1 MLSHSKPTSGLFYY
15 YLITIIS
22 IITFVS
28 CTEESQ
34 NTLSISNS
42 PIDIE
47 WELNSNFEPNNQLSA
62 TITLINN
69 GENELP
75 PDGWALYFNS
85 IRIPDLESFPNFFKV
100 THINGYFFKMEPTS
114 QFEGLGAGESL
125 SIPYRARYFAIK
137 TSDAPEGFYF
147 RFDDGTIANVNSV
160 SIRPFEGQN
169 RVNRSPGDNTPVATA
184 RHDFELNERLSK
196 LSRDALSPITPT
208 PVQYIPGLD
217 MYQLP
222 ETLRVSV
229 DMPFQD
235 QSAFLAG
242 LIEQQLNIPVDLP
255 DSAPSNNHSPVDL
268 QIRQPATQFFS
279 GEAYRVEVSPS
290 GIIITASGNAGAF
303 YGVQSLLA
311 HAEWGNDEANVIRS
325 VTIEDQ
331 PAFSYRGMHLDVARN
346 FQPKESVLQLLD
358 IMALYKLNKF
368 HFHLTDDEGWR
379 IDIEQLPELTNV
391 GGRRG
396 HTETEENFM
405 IPAYGSGPD
414 PAPGASMGSG
424 WFSRQDYIDILR
436 YASDR
441 HIEVIPEIDVPGH
454 ARAAIL
460 AMKTRANRL
469 AADGDSAGAETYRL
483 DEPADSSDYR
493 SVQNYTDNVINVCRE
508 STYRFMKL
516 VIDELDAM
524 HREAGSPLSK
534 LHVGGDEVPH
544 GAWEKSPHCRQ
555 TMDELGIENPRLLQ
569 DYFFDR
575 VYDILEEKDIVMGG
589 WEEVAFT
596 DQDGVPAVKPATD
609 DAIIPYVWSN
619 IWGGGT
625 EDRAYKLANAGYPVV
640 MSHASN
646 FYFDMAYNK
655 HWQEPG
661 FYWAAMLTTEE
672 PFSFMPYNLFE
683 SAATT
688 SYGNE
693 LADDYFEDKVRLN
706 ESARE
711 NILGLQGQLWT
722 ETVNVP
728 GRMDYMIYP
737 RLLGLAERAWTGE
750 PDWSN
755 ARTDTIQERDRV
767 SAWNAFA
774 NRLGQVELPRL
785 DRRYPSLDYR
795 IPAPGAVIRNNM
807 LYANISFPG
816 LTIRYELDGSEPTRE
831 SPIYSEPV
839 EISPNDQPR
848 ISGFSS
854 TGRAGRSVS
863 PTR

>member
-1 MLSHSKPTSGLFYY
+1 
-15 YLITIIS
+15 
-22 IITFVS
+22 
-28 CTEESQ
+28 
-34 NTLSISNS
+34 
-42 PIDIE
+42 
-47 WELNSNFEPNNQLSA
+47 
-62 TITLINN
+62 
-69 GENELP
+69 
-75 PDGWALYFNS
+75 
-85 IRIPDLESFPNFFKV
+85 
-100 THINGYFFKMEPTS
+100 
-114 QFEGLGAGESL
+114 
-125 SIPYRARYFAIK
+125 
-137 TSDAPEGFYF
+137 
-147 RFDDGTIANVNSV
+147 
-160 SIRPFEGQN
+160 
-169 RVNRSPGDNTPVATA
+169 
-184 RHDFELNERLSK
+184 
-196 LSRDALSPITPT
+196 
-208 PVQYIPGLD
+208 
-217 MYQLP
+217 
-222 ETLRVSV
+222 
-229 DMPFQD
+229 
-235 QSAFLAG
+235 
-242 LIEQQLNIPVDLP
+242 
-255 DSAPSNNHSPVDL
+255 
-268 QIRQPATQFFS
+268 
-279 GEAYRVEVSPS
+279 
-290 GIIITASGNAGAF
+290 
-303 YGVQSLLA
+303 
-311 HAEWGNDEANVIRS
+311 
-325 VTIEDQ
+325 
-331 PAFSYRGMHLDVARN
+331 
-346 FQPKESVLQLLD
+346 
-358 IMALYKLNKF
+358 
-368 HFHLTDDEGWR
+368 
-379 IDIEQLPELTNV
+379 
-391 GGRRG
+391 
-396 HTETEENFM
+396 
-405 IPAYGSGPD
+405 
-414 PAPGASMGSG
+414 
-424 WFSRQDYIDILR
+424 
-436 YASDR
+436 
-441 HIEVIPEIDVPGH
+441 
-454 ARAAIL
+454 
-460 AMKTRANRL
+460 MKTRANRL

-524 HREAGSPLSK
+524 HREAGSPLTK

-544 GAWEKSPHCRQ
+544 GAWEKSPLCRQ

-596 DQDGVPAVKPATD
+596 DQDGVPTVKPATD

-672 PFSFMPYNLFE
+672 PFSFMPFNLFE

-728 GRMDYMIYP
+728 GRMNYMIYP

-767 SAWNAFA
+767 SAWNTFA

-795 IPAPGAVIRNNM
+795 IPAPGAVIQNNM